1 MQKLTKEK
9 INQIGYLWN
18 KGFNKVQIAKQLGIN
33 EETVRK
39 YLKTNFNVQLKDFS
53 KKIDH
58 KTFVELWSKGKTDKE
73 IADYFGVKEVTIRT
87 YRTRGENAG
96 KYNIIRNFSQEEH
109 NLSYEQEQFVL
120 GSLLGDLNLSNPK
133 SNRSKNSRLAIVQ
146 CEKQKELFMKKVE
159 ILGEFMG
166 SYRLTTSKP
175 DPRTGK
181 IYTGYR
187 GNSKA
192 HKVFTDIYNL
202 LYINEKKTIT
212 KEYLNKITSPIA
224 LAFWF
229 MDDGSECGT
238 IATNSFSLDEVKL
251 LQNWLLEKWNISSMI
266 WKNRVNYVLHI
277 DNSSRQQFE
286 NLIKPYIIPSMEY
299 KLKYK

>member
-9 INQIGYLWN
+9 INQIGDLWN
-18 KGFNKVQIAKQLGIN
+18 KGLNKVQIAKQLGIN

-39 YLKTNFNVQLKDFS
+39 YLKTNFNVQLKDMS

-73 IADYFGVKEVTIRT
+73 IADYFGVKEITVRS
-87 YRTRGENAG
+87 YRTKGENAG

-133 SNRSKNSRLAIVQ
+133 SNRSKNSRLTIVQ

-166 SYRLTTSKP
+166 SYRLTIPKP

-181 IYTGYR
+181 TYTGYR

-202 LYINEKKTIT
+202 LYINGKKTVT
-212 KEYLNKITSPIA
+212 KEYLDKITSPIA

-229 MDDGSECGT
+229 MDDGTFSGA
-238 IATNSFSLDEVKL
+238 IATNSFSKKEIDL
-251 LQNWLLEKWNISSMI
+251 LINWLFEKWNIFASKYKQQNNFVIRISE
-266 WKNRVNYVLHI
+266 K
-277 DNSSRQQFE
+277 SRQQFE

>member
-9 INQIGYLWN
+9 INQIGDLWN
-18 KGFNKVQIAKQLGIN
+18 KGLNKVQIAKQLGIN

-58 KTFVELWSKGKTDKE
+58 KTFIELWSKGKTDKE
-73 IADYFGVKEVTIRT
+73 IADYFGVKETTIKS
-87 YRTRGENAG
+87 YRTKGENAG

-133 SNRSKNSRLAIVQ
+133 LNGRKNSRLAIVQ

-166 SYRLTTSKP
+166 SYRLTIPKP

-202 LYINEKKTIT
+202 LYINGNKTIT
-212 KEYLNKITSPIA
+212 KEYLDKITSPIA

-251 LQNWLLEKWNISSMI
+251 LQNWLLKKWNISSTI
-266 WKNRVNYVLHI
+266 WGKRVNYVLHI